1 MSTIEPEESPEPVEP
16 PVMPTAAEVAAARR
30 QAEAE
35 AEERPPVVLYAFVV
49 WVLAGIV
56 GVANAVLMLINKQTF
71 IDHAIEQRRGANIS
85 NEQVASGATTLLWMF
100 LIAAVVFALLFA
112 LFAYKA
118 QERERRARLMLTI
131 LCVISVVFYLV
142 VLQVYLSPVVAA
154 LTLAGTVLLYLPRAN
169 VFFEP
174 RGLPS

>member
-1 MSTIEPEESPEPVEP
+1 MSTEEPREPVEEP
-16 PVMPTAAEVAAARR
+16 PVMPTAAEVAAARHWS
-30 QAEAE
+30 EPV
-35 AEERPPVVLYAFVV
+35 ERPTVVRYAFVV

-56 GVANAVLMLINKQTF
+56 GVGNAVLMLINKQTF

-100 LIAAVVFALLFA
+100 LVAAVVFGVLFG

-131 LCVISVVFYLV
+131 MCVISVVFYLV
-142 VLQVYLSPVVAA
+142 VLQVYLSPVIAA
-154 LTLAGTVLLYLPRAN
+154 LVLAGTVLLYLPKAN
-169 VFFEP
+169 KFFEP
-174 RGLPS
+174 GALPT